1 MQSITFRI
9 MSPQEGLDRKHQLEQ
24 SGLIQGYDFIWTY
37 IPPDDVRPNSRTVIF
52 HFRDPALATFYK
64 LKWS

>member
-24 SGLIQGYDFIWTY
+24 TGLIQGYDFTWTY
-37 IPPDDVRPNSRTVIF
+37 VPPDERSIYRTVIF
-52 HFRDPALATFYK
+52 HFRDPALATFYQ

>member
-1 MQSITFRI
+1 
-9 MSPQEGLDRKHQLEQ
+9 MSPQAALERKAQLEQ
-24 SGLIQGYDFIWTY
+24 SGLIQGYDFTWTY
-37 IPPDDVRPNSRTVIF
+37 IPPDERSINRTVIF